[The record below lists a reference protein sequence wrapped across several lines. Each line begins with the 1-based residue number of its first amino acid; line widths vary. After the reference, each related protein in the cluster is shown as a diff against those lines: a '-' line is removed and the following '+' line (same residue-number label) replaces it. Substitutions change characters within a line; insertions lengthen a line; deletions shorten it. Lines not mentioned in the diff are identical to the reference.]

1 MNCFGCERNLSSY
14 LDDELSVEER
24 LAIEAHLE
32 DCQSCRGE
40 FESHQRAWEVAGGLQ
55 GGTVTD
61 GLWRS
66 VEVNLEEGRASTN
79 LDDLALMI
87 KGLASEIRD
96 LHHTVDDLRR
106 QVEQV
111 EWGVDERESE
121 ITDIELETNPEFMQI
136 TAPSEIVI
144 LLAFEVNSTNA
155 SGLISL
161 CYPFFTLESILP
173 LLGRQTFRRSAALE
187 RASRGR
193 CHPPCCQEIGPGSGL
208 PRWQAEVSGVALR
221 GGGGGESQTGGQ
233 DSAASAGGVREGG
246 RG

>member
-14 LDDELSVEER
+14 RDDELSVEER

-111 EWGVDERESE
+111 EWGVDEREGEAHGRRPDE
-121 ITDIELETNPEFMQI
+121 IRVGRGRFKAGTPREASIEQ
-136 TAPSEIVI
+136 
-144 LLAFEVNSTNA
+144 
-155 SGLISL
+155 
-161 CYPFFTLESILP
+161 
-173 LLGRQTFRRSAALE
+173 FRRS
-187 RASRGR
+187 S
-193 CHPPCCQEIGPGSGL
+193 
-208 PRWQAEVSGVALR
+208 
-221 GGGGGESQTGGQ
+221 
-233 DSAASAGGVREGG
+233 
-246 RG
+246 